1 MKRVKRR
8 LAKQVY
14 AMELPVRRRAAKL
27 HAAANRNEAMKALK
41 ADMLRSELM
50 RLQGI
55 INITPS
61 NRATGAAID
70 QLKKHLKELAQ

>member
-1 MKRVKRR
+1 MKRVKHS
-8 LAKQVY
+8 KQVK
-14 AMELPVRRRAAKL
+14 AMELPVRRREAKL
-27 HAAANRNEAMKALK
+27 QAAANRNEAMKALK

-55 INITPS
+55 MNITPS

-70 QLKKHLKELAQ
+70 QLKKQLRELAQ

>member
-1 MKRVKRR
+1 MQSYVTG
-8 LAKQVY
+8 
-14 AMELPVRRRAAKL
+14 
-27 HAAANRNEAMKALK
+27 NEAMKALK

-55 INITPS
+55 LNIKPS

-70 QLKKHLKELAQ
+70 QLKKHLRELAQ

>member
-14 AMELPVRRRAAKL
+14 AVELRVRRRAAKL
-27 HAAANRNEAMKALK
+27 QAAANRNEAMKALK

-70 QLKKHLKELAQ
+70 QLKKHLRELAP

>member
-1 MKRVKRR
+1 
-8 LAKQVY
+8 
-14 AMELPVRRRAAKL
+14 MELPVRRREAKL
-27 HAAANRNEAMKALK
+27 QAAANRNEAMKALK

-55 INITPS
+55 LNITPS

-70 QLKKHLKELAQ
+70 QLKKHLRELAQ